1 METKS
6 NAMPWRTHSKICTL
20 SQLEENSSSAKAAG
34 KKVVLCHGVF
44 DLLHMGHVKHLQA
57 ARREGDLLIVT
68 ITADDFV
75 NKGPGRPVFS
85 QQLRAEMLASMEC
98 IDFVG
103 INDAQTAEGVLNAI
117 KPNFYAKGS
126 DYKSSS
132 DDITGNILNE
142 KQIVEQHGGKLIYTD
157 EITFS
162 SSTLINQYMSI
173 YEPTLQQ
180 YLDERRNEKFLDQLL
195 LALESLKGMRILFIG
210 DAIIDEYQ
218 YVVPMG
224 RSAKENMIATLYQD
238 REVFAGGV
246 FAAANHVAEFCDHV
260 EVITSFGSYDSY
272 EDLAR
277 SSLKENIT
285 LHPIYRKDAPTTR
298 KCRFIDTGYSMRK
311 LFEVYFMD
319 DRPLSEDNESNLIKL
334 IEERMAE
341 ADVVVVTD
349 FGHGL
354 LNKNTI
360 ELLKERAPFLAVNAQ
375 SNSANHGFNL
385 ISKYDRS
392 DYICIDGPEARLAVH
407 DKYASLETILQDS
420 LPKQIDCSKMVITQ
434 GKNGCLVFDSK
445 NGLSKVPALTS
456 TIVDTVGAG
465 DAFFALT
472 APLVASGLPMEQ
484 IGFLGNAAGAIKVG
498 IVGHRTSVQKV
509 PLIKFLTALL
519 K

>member
-1 METKS
+1 MT
-6 NAMPWRTHSKICTL
+6 
-20 SQLEENSSSAKAAG
+20 
-34 KKVVLCHGVF
+34 
-44 DLLHMGHVKHLQA
+44 GH
-57 ARREGDLLIVT
+57 
-68 ITADDFV
+68 
-75 NKGPGRPVFS
+75 
-85 QQLRAEMLASMEC
+85 
-98 IDFVG
+98 
-103 INDAQTAEGVLNAI
+103 
-117 KPNFYAKGS
+117 
-126 DYKSSS
+126 
-132 DDITGNILNE
+132 
-142 KQIVEQHGGKLIYTD
+142 
-157 EITFS
+157 
-162 SSTLINQYMSI
+162 
-173 YEPTLQQ
+173 
-180 YLDERRNEKFLDQLL
+180 YLK
-195 LALESLKGMRILFIG
+195 
-210 DAIIDEYQ
+210 
-218 YVVPMG
+218 
-224 RSAKENMIATLYQD
+224 
-238 REVFAGGV
+238 
-246 FAAANHVAEFCDHV
+246 
-260 EVITSFGSYDSY
+260 
-272 EDLAR
+272 
-277 SSLKENIT
+277 
-285 LHPIYRKDAPTTR
+285 TTR
-298 KCRFIDTGYSMRK
+298 
-311 LFEVYFMD
+311 
-319 DRPLSEDNESNLIKL
+319 SNLIKL

-484 IGFLGNAAGAIKVG
+484 IGFLGNAAYAIKYG
-498 IVGHRTSVQKV
+498 IVWHRKSVQKV